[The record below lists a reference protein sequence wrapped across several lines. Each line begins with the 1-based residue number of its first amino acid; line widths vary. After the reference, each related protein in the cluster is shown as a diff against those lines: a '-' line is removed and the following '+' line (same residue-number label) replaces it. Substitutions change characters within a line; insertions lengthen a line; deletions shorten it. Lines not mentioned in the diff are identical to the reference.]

1 MSLQAEIEAQWGDEP
16 RTVLT
21 DSLVMMHNQLGP
33 RNTRLMFR
41 GLQDIAEH
49 FKEIGKELSFSGVGG
64 DGAAPRLLPAG
75 CAAAC
80 LGAAGCRSPPPAP
93 LLPAGRAAACSGA
106 VGSASPFPPP
116 PPLRPGRPLTMTCE
130 TGHSFMPAS
139 AAAAATASAA
149 AAAAAASATADGS
162 CNYFYY

>member
-1 MSLQAEIEAQWGDEP
+1 
-16 RTVLT
+16 
-21 DSLVMMHNQLGP
+21 MMHNQLGP

-80 LGAAGCRSPPPAP
+80 LGAAGCRSPPPLPCSRPAAQRPARGQWAAP
-93 LLPAGRAAACSGA
+93 PPS
-106 VGSASPFPPP
+106 PPP
-116 PPLRPGRPLTMTCE
+116 PPSGPVGR
-130 TGHSFMPAS
+130 
-139 AAAAATASAA
+139 
-149 AAAAAASATADGS
+149 
-162 CNYFYY
+162 

>member
-75 CAAAC
+75 CAAEIGVVLDATRC
-80 LGAAGCRSPPPAP
+80 GLEQ
-93 LLPAGRAAACSGA
+93 SG
-106 VGSASPFPPP
+106 FPPI
-116 PPLRPGRPLTMTCE
+116 LVAE
-130 TGHSFMPAS
+130 SS
-139 AAAAATASAA
+139 AAPVF
-149 AAAAAASATADGS
+149 
-162 CNYFYY
+162 CP